1 MQRNESITISIF
13 TESEA
18 NPLALQSQNTALS
31 IVFGIFF
38 FFTLLIVVV
47 VLVVV
52 ITWFVRRCT
61 KKAQGESEPIN
72 LSSLQE
78 ADENSY
84 QKVDGLNRNQEN
96 ESLPGNDESCIVS
109 NL

>member
-1 MQRNESITISIF
+1 MQRNESIAISIF

-18 NPLALQSQNTALS
+18 NPLALQSPNTALS
-31 IVFGIFF
+31 IAFGIFF
-38 FFTLLIVVV
+38 FFILLIVVGV
-47 VLVVV
+47 TVAI

-61 KKAQGESEPIN
+61 KKAHSESEPIN

-78 ADENSY
+78 TDENSY
-84 QKVDGLNRNQEN
+84 QKLDALNLNQEI
-96 ESLPGNDESCIVS
+96 ESLPGNDESYIVS